1 MLSSAKAT
9 IGNKLGSFMIILGN
23 EISPPERNEI
33 FRGGARAQELNSAR
47 AGCGMGTGEGK

>member
-23 EISPPERNEI
+23 EISPPERMKFSE
-33 FRGGARAQELNSAR
+33 G
-47 AGCGMGTGEGK
+47 GEGEGGGIELC